1 MASDLFTTLRDSEL
15 CGGELR
21 ETTTTLRFEID
32 RVIVTITDVPAAECP
47 GIEDKIVPG
56 PLSIALS
63 EFAQKVADAAR
74 VLRESELT
82 DSDEP
87 IETTTRYPTAMTRRL
102 FPPD

>member
-1 MASDLFTTLRDSEL
+1 MASDLFTTLRGSEL
-15 CGGELR
+15 CGDELR

-47 GIEDKIVPG
+47 GIEEKIVPG

-74 VLRESELT
+74 LLQEAELT
-82 DSDEP
+82 NSDEP
-87 IETTTRYPTAMTRRL
+87 IETTTRYPHSNE
-102 FPPD
+102 PPLVPA